1 MNVCIHP
8 NDLMQPGEVFM
19 INKCEARLEDFGLT
33 SSDSPF
39 FSFVWTDCLYN
50 GVALTQQ
57 FTMISYRNI
66 ANIKN
71 IYKRQYNGKLMWV
84 ILSNDE
90 RDN

>member
-8 NDLMQPGEVFM
+8 NDLMQSGEVFM
-19 INKCEARLEDFGLT
+19 INKREARLEDSVLNNL
-33 SSDSPF
+33 DSPF
-39 FSFVWTDCLYN
+39 FTFVWTDCVYE
-50 GVALTQQ
+50 GLTPTHKFHMQ
-57 FTMISYRNI
+57 FYRNL

>member
-1 MNVCIHP
+1 MNVHIHP
-8 NDLMQPGEVFM
+8 KDLMQSGEIFM
-19 INKCEARLEDFGLT
+19 INKREARLEESVLNNL
-33 SSDSPF
+33 DSPF
-39 FSFVWTDCLYN
+39 FSFVWTDCLYD
-50 GVALTQQ
+50 GVALTHQ

-66 ANIKN
+66 CNVRN